1 MNSLPTNTQKCTR
14 HSYIYYYTSNVVPAY
29 NAISCIPIR
38 HSLYICVCV
47 CVYRSAVRNVMAL
60 KLYLLFCELLMDC
73 LVEQTRFSKLK
84 VCGGRVN
91 YRAILTISC
100 DMQYTHL
107 LAVTHTHTH
116 THTHIHTH
124 TDTQTHTHTDTHIC
138 VYTWALTCL
147 THTTTCIHTVSL
159 QLVTCP

>member
-14 HSYIYYYTSNVVPAY
+14 HSYNYYCTSNVVPAY
-29 NAISCIPIR
+29 IMQYHVFPYDILCT
-38 HSLYICVCV
+38 YMYVCV

-73 LVEQTRFSKLK
+73 LVKQTRFSKLK
-84 VCGGRVN
+84 GCGGRVN

-116 THTHIHTH
+116 SLADTHIHTH
-124 TDTQTHTHTDTHIC
+124 THRHIHLCLHMDTHMPHTHTHTQPH
-138 VYTWALTCL
+138 VYTLYPY
-147 THTTTCIHTVSL
+147 S
-159 QLVTCP
+159 